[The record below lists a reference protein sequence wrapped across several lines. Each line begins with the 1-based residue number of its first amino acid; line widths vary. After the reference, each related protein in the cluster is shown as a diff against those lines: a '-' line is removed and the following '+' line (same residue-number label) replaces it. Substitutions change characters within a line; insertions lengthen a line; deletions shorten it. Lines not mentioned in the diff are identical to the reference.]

1 MKGGH
6 DGAEGVLLASVV
18 KPPTSGLQE
27 GPQEISVASLRQ
39 SAGAGGWWGKG
50 GDGGNGDSGV
60 SVCWTMSGEQPGV
73 CLLGL
78 VCNRFF
84 FPSNIQFL
92 EDFFLLRVLYFI
104 GYVILF
110 CALKCDFFHPFNSM
124 HVRASMLCHC
134 AFLHYIM
141 RLK

>member
-6 DGAEGVLLASVV
+6 DGAEGLLLASVV

-50 GDGGNGDSGV
+50 GDGGNEDSGV

-84 FPSNIQFL
+84 FFKQYSIFRG
-92 EDFFLLRVLYFI
+92 FFFTS
-104 GYVILF
+104 
-110 CALKCDFFHPFNSM
+110 CALLYW
-124 HVRASMLCHC
+124 LCNFILC
-134 AFLHYIM
+134 S
-141 RLK
+141 